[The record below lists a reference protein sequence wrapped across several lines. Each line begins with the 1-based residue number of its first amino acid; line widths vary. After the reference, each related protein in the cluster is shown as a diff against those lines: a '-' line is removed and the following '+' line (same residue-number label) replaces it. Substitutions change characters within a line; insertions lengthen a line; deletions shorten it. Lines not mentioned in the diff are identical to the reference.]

1 MRLPS
6 PTSRTG
12 RLVVQWA
19 DLFCALGSPI
29 LALFLRDPDIFS
41 RTDATML
48 TLFWLCS
55 GIFSLLGLF
64 VFRVRDGVTRYF
76 SMHDALNIAKAVLF
90 SEVMTCL
97 LLFTL
102 TRLDG
107 IPRST
112 PFIHAMLL
120 ALGLYG
126 VRLIIHHWH
135 VDAEGRDDEA
145 TNPSQDGVIL
155 IGVNRS
161 TLSFIQLLRA
171 YPSAEQRVIAI
182 LDENDRLVGRAI
194 SGVRIVGR
202 PQELDLIIAEF
213 AIHGVTTERVIIA
226 GDETFLSSAALLDV
240 RRTCAARQI
249 AVSFI
254 PRILGLAARPQLQS
268 PVRETP
274 LANRSLGLAPYFRL
288 KRGIDII
295 ASAILIVFLSPVLLA
310 GSLLTLFDVGRPILF
325 WQKRLGWKG
334 RSFLIYKFRT
344 LRPPFDANGQPVS
357 ACEPSAVGRLLR
369 DTRIDELPQL
379 FNVLFG
385 DMSLIGPRPLL
396 PEDQPSDT
404 SIRLSV
410 RPGISGWAQ
419 VNGAKAVTK
428 EKKGELDEWYIRNA
442 SMWLDLRIALITLK
456 LLLRRRAV
464 PEDSVADAEKLK
476 TRNLALTAP
485 IQSRR

>member
-1 MRLPS
+1 LY
-6 PTSRTG
+6 
-12 RLVVQWA
+12 
-19 DLFCALGSPI
+19 
-29 LALFLRDPDIFS
+29 LRDPDIFS
-41 RTDATML
+41 RTDTTTLA
-48 TLFWLCS
+48 LFWLCS
-55 GIFSLLGLF
+55 GFFSLLGLL
-64 VFRVRDGVTRYF
+64 VFRVRDGLSRYF
-76 SMHDALNIAKAVLF
+76 SLHDAVNVAKAVLF
-90 SEVMTCL
+90 SELMTCL

-112 PFIHAMLL
+112 PLIHALLL
-120 ALGLYG
+120 AMGLYG
-126 VRLIIHHWH
+126 VRLIIQHWH
-135 VDAEGRDDEA
+135 ADAEKGDGAE
-145 TNPSQDGVIL
+145 NPSQGGVIL

-161 TLSFIQLLRA
+161 TLSFIHLLRA
-171 YPSAEQRVIAI
+171 FSSAQQRVIAV
-182 LDENDRLVGRAI
+182 LDEKAALVGRAI
-194 SGVRIVGR
+194 SGVRIVGS
-202 PQELDLIIAEF
+202 PQELDSIIGEF

-226 GDETFLSSAALLDV
+226 GDETFLSSAALLEV
-240 RRTCAARQI
+240 QRTCAARQI
-249 AVSFI
+249 DVSFI
-254 PRILGLAARPQLQS
+254 PRILGLPNRPQQPQQS

-274 LANRSLGLAPYFRL
+274 LAEQSLTLRPYFWL
-288 KRGIDII
+288 KRGIDIVG
-295 ASAILIVFLSPVLLA
+295 SAILIVFLSPVLLA
-310 GSLLTLFDVGRPILF
+310 GSLLTLLDVGRPILF
-325 WQKRLGWKG
+325 WQERLGWKG

-357 ACEPSAVGRLLR
+357 ACEPSAIGRLLR

-476 TRNLALTAP
+476 ARNLALTAP